1 MYQCKPQLVIN
12 VRYEDIKLAIVNQ
25 INHQI
30 LKTSKKRNA
39 RNIRVTVSPTDSD
52 RKEDLSI

>member
-39 RNIRVTVSPTDSD
+39 RNIRVTVIQTDSD